1 MAQKQQAEQALQDK
15 IKELQVLKAHSE
27 VEYNNA
33 RAAQLKAEGR
43 RELANARNSQADAT
57 AKAAQVAQ
65 LILQN
70 PALAPTIDDFLKNLD
85 NIMAGSGGAEEELAK
100 AVEPQEQAPEG
111 ELMPPEQMQEPPQD
125 LPPQDLPPQA
135 APEQA
140 IDPAMLEQMQQS
152 ANQPVPNQ

>member
-1 MAQKQQAEQALQDK
+1 M
-15 IKELQVLKAHSE
+15 
-27 VEYNNA
+27 
-33 RAAQLKAEGR
+33 
-43 RELANARNSQADAT
+43 
-57 AKAAQVAQ
+57 AQ

-100 AVEPQEQAPEG
+100 AVEPQQQAPEG

-125 LPPQDLPPQA
+125 LPPQA
-135 APEQA
+135 APKQA

-152 ANQPVPNQ
+152 TNQPVPNQ